1 MNTMETVLDTT
12 RFVMENSKHV
22 SIDREKISEFCVDF
36 DLGSTKH
43 WLRESPFDLSLL
55 DEVGRANFLF
65 VFNSINFCYWGEP
78 KWTVEHRGEMADG
91 AWGMITA
98 FGRAIESESPIVDAD
113 FLASLSEESL
123 RHIFRGNVTIP
134 LFAERLAILREVGA
148 ILCDRYEGRFTN
160 FIEKAGGD
168 AMELVR
174 LVVENFPSYEDVSPY
189 DGRNVV
195 FRKRAQLLVS
205 DTYHVFEGNGPGQF
219 SNIHRLT
226 AFADYKIP
234 QVLRKHGILRYMDEL
249 AEKVDGMIF
258 IPKNSGEEV
267 EIRAN
272 TIWAVELIRE
282 VLDRRSPGITSALVN
297 DMLWLAGHD
306 KSPLDKPYHR
316 TRTISY

>member
-1 MNTMETVLDTT
+1 VNTMDTVLDTT
-12 RFVMENSKHV
+12 RYVVENSKHV
-22 SIDREKISEFCVDF
+22 RIEHEKIRDFCEDF
-36 DLGSTKH
+36 DLKSTKH
-43 WLRESPFDLSLL
+43 WLKESPFDLSLL
-55 DEVGRANFLF
+55 DEGERANFLF

-113 FLASLSEESL
+113 FLASLSEEGL

-134 LFAERLAILREVGA
+134 QFAERLAILRGVGG
-148 ILCDRYEGRFTN
+148 ILRERYGGRFTN
-160 FIEKAGGD
+160 VIKKAGGD

-189 DGRNVV
+189 DGRNIV

-219 SNIHRLT
+219 RNIHRLT

-234 QVLRKHGILRYMDEL
+234 QVLRKLGILRYMDEL
-249 AEKVDGMIF
+249 AKKVDGMIF

-316 TRTISY
+316 TRTTSY